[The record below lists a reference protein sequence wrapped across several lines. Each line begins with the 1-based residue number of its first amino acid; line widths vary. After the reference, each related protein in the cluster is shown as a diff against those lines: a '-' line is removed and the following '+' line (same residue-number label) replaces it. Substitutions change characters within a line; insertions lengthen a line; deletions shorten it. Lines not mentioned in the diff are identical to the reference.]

1 MLLGAILSAA
11 IVSTTNVVSLAA
23 GAAPTNENVTS
34 SLVKIDARPDFT
46 FRVDLSNSGAG
57 ESSPIYEPYY
67 LSAYKVTNAQ
77 YYEFISETS
86 RKAPSYWSGGV
97 YPGERKIIRY

>member
-1 MLLGAILSAA
+1 MKKKMNAGKMLLGAILLAA
-11 IVSTTNVVSLAA
+11 IVSTTNIVSLAA

-77 YYEFISETS
+77 DYDFIS
-86 RKAPSYWSGGV
+86 
-97 YPGERKIIRY
+97 